1 MDNPAIDASDA
12 GSDGPLRQS
21 LEEMESGMFCIKTL
35 CEHEG
40 VGSMQRLF
48 HFSNIIRISYIFRDF
63 DLKKKF
69 SPVTVIS
76 KF

>member
-21 LEEMESGMFCIKTL
+21 LEDMESGMFCIKTL

-40 VGSMQRLF
+40 VGSMPLF
-48 HFSNIIRISYIFRDF
+48 
-63 DLKKKF
+63 
-69 SPVTVIS
+69 
-76 KF
+76 